1 MVNDSRGKFTE
12 DQILILKASAQ
23 NLMNLLE
30 NSDLVAAESLLKG
43 GLREILETV
52 IFSEVTMLFEDVPH
66 FSLMT
71 RGILPAKET
80 KAYFNFYSMACSG
93 ELAYTNKKN

>member
-1 MVNDSRGKFTE
+1 MVNDSRGKLTE

-30 NSDLVAAESLLKG
+30 NSDLVVAERLLKG

-52 IFSEVTMLFEDVPH
+52 IISEVTMLFEDVPH
-66 FSLMT
+66 FS
-71 RGILPAKET
+71 
-80 KAYFNFYSMACSG
+80 
-93 ELAYTNKKN
+93 

>member
-1 MVNDSRGKFTE
+1 MVNDSRGKLTE

-30 NSDLVAAESLLKG
+30 NSDLVVAERLLKG

-52 IFSEVTMLFEDVPH
+52 IFSDRNYPDTH
-66 FSLMT
+66 
-71 RGILPAKET
+71 R
-80 KAYFNFYSMACSG
+80 
-93 ELAYTNKKN
+93 